1 MATIYMVR
9 HGRAAAGFGAHRD
22 PGLDDTGHEQA
33 TQAARELARMLP
45 EPVPV
50 FASPLART
58 RQTATPLVAIWDVE
72 PTVEERIAEIP
83 SPTTDL
89 KARAAWLRAVMRGK
103 WTDLEPSLL
112 EWRQATIAWALAQE
126 TNAVAFS
133 HFIAIN
139 VLVGAAMDAEDL
151 ITFAPDNGSIT
162 RLDNAGGTLKLVELG
177 RQAQTRVN

>member
-1 MATIYMVR
+1 
-9 HGRAAAGFGAHRD
+9 
-22 PGLDDTGHEQA
+22 
-33 TQAARELARMLP
+33 MLP

-58 RQTATPLVAIWDVE
+58 RETATPLVAMWGVE
-72 PTVEERIAEIP
+72 PTMEERIAEIP
-83 SPTTDL
+83 SPTTHL
-89 KARAAWLRAVMRGK
+89 KERAARRRAVMRGK

-112 EWRQATIAWALAQE
+112 EWREAMIAWALAQE
-126 TNAVAFS
+126 ANAVAFS

-139 VLVGAAMDAEDL
+139 VLVGAAIDAEDL

-162 RLDNAGGTLKLVELG
+162 RLDNTGGALKLVQLG

>member
-22 PGLDDTGHEQA
+22 PGLDDVGREQSIK
-33 TQAARELARMLP
+33 AARELARMVP
-45 EPVPV
+45 QAVPV
-50 FASPLART
+50 FTSPLART
-58 RQTATPLVAIWDVE
+58 RETATPLVAMWEVE

-89 KARAAWLRAVMRGK
+89 KERAAWLRAVMRGK

-112 EWRQATIAWALAQE
+112 EWRQAMVAWALAQE

-139 VLVGAAMDAEDL
+139 VLVGAATNAEDL

-162 RLDNAGGTLKLVELG
+162 RLDNAGGALKLVELG
-177 RQAQTRVN
+177 QQAQTRVN

>member
-22 PGLDDTGHEQA
+22 PGLDDVGREQSIK
-33 TQAARELARMLP
+33 AAGELARMVP
-45 EPVPV
+45 QAVPV
-50 FASPLART
+50 FTSPLART
-58 RQTATPLVAIWDVE
+58 RETATPLVAMWEVE

-89 KARAAWLRAVMRGK
+89 KERAAWLRGVMRGK
-103 WTDLEPSLL
+103 WTDLAPSLL
-112 EWRQATIAWALAQE
+112 EWRQAMIAWALAQE

-139 VLVGAAMDAEDL
+139 VLVGAATNAEEL
-151 ITFAPDNGSIT
+151 ITFAPNNGSIT
-162 RLDNAGGTLKLVELG
+162 RLDNSGGTLKLVELG